1 VGLGETGQPPKA
13 GQVVD
18 PRADLWDKGQHS
30 KLNCPTFLGEE
41 LIQTELKMKGNMA
54 DAWQKQQ
61 L

>member
-1 VGLGETGQPPKA
+1 
-13 GQVVD
+13 VD
-18 PRADLWDKGQHS
+18 PRTDLWDKGQHS